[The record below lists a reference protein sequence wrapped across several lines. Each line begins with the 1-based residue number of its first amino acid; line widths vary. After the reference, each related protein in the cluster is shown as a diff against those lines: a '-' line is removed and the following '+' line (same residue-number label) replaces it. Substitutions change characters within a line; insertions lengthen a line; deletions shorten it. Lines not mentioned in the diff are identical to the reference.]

1 VGFTARILRGFRYG
15 YYRSLARCSV
25 PVHRLA
31 STLKDATATQRYIAG
46 DALAKRKVIDLI

>member
-1 VGFTARILRGFRYG
+1 MGFTARILRGFRYG